1 MIFLSGLANERNG
14 IVLAQTKL
22 PRYFAST
29 HEHCLSKQR
38 DWSHQPHRSEQP
50 PLPNSN
56 AVARQSATT
65 QAEDD
70 WDPTFAAK
78 DIAALTDGKGSGL
91 VRTRNGQDD
100 GG

>member
-1 MIFLSGLANERNG
+1 MRAMVLYWRKQSSPG
-14 IVLAQTKL
+14 ILRVHTSI
-22 PRYFAST
+22 ASPNN
-29 HEHCLSKQR
+29 
-38 DWSHQPHRSEQP
+38 DWPHQPHRSEQP

-78 DIAALTDGKGSGL
+78 DIAALTDGKGSGEAWSGL